1 MLSVSVALFIG
12 YIIFHLVIMLY
23 VLLFLSIWVAYN
35 LEIFSLKI
43 SCPSIFFLEQIFFVF
58 FKVLET

>member
-12 YIIFHLVIMLY
+12 YIIFHFVIMLY

-43 SCPSIFFLEQIFFVF
+43 SCPSIFLEQISFVYF
-58 FKVLET
+58 

>member
-12 YIIFHLVIMLY
+12 YIIFHFVIMLY
-23 VLLFLSIWVAYN
+23 VLLLSIWVAYN

-43 SCPSIFFLEQIFFVF
+43 SCPSIFLEQISFVYF
-58 FKVLET
+58 